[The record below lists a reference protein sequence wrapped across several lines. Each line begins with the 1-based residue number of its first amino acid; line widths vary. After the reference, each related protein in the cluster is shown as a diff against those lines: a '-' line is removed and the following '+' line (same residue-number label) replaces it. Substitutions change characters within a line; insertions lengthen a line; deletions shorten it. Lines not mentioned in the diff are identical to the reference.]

1 MSTTRFPPGEQGT
14 PAARLPGGERA
25 TPRGSLS
32 ASQAAR
38 RTPATSVAQART
50 AYELA
55 SVFRLAASGADVHGM
70 AAVLTKAWSSLGA
83 SERAHLLEYAEGA
96 LRDAQVAGTMWI
108 DDAMAALAGRLPK
121 ECLGALSAHIAF
133 SQQYGALAHSEEHTL
148 ARLAAPRDDGAT
160 QLDETTL
167 AAAREWGRLVGA
179 VKLPD
184 LPPAGQPVDER
195 LYDRP
200 QVRDLVTR
208 AAGATEPPARE
219 FFVAA
224 LTAAAGGDPAHA
236 RDAVRARV
244 LELVQR
250 WPAPA

>member
-1 MSTTRFPPGEQGT
+1 MPTTRFPPGEPT
-14 PAARLPGGERA
+14 LPAVGPAGAERA

-32 ASQAAR
+32 IAQAAR

-70 AAVLTKAWSSLGA
+70 AAVLNKAWSSLGA

-108 DDAMAALAGRLPK
+108 DDAMAALVGRIPK

-133 SQQYGALAHSEEHTL
+133 SQQYGALAHSQEHTL
-148 ARLAAPRDDGAT
+148 ARLAAPPADGAT

-179 VKLPD
+179 VKLSD
-184 LPPAGQPVDER
+184 LPPAEQALDQR
-195 LYDRP
+195 HDRP
-200 QVRDLVTR
+200 QVRDLVES
-208 AAGATEPPARE
+208 AAVAPSPAARE

-224 LTAAAGGDPAHA
+224 LTSAAGGDPRHE
-236 RDAVRARV
+236 RDPVRARV
-244 LELVQR
+244 LELVRR
-250 WPAPA
+250 WSARA